1 MLSVRKKGY
10 DHMENVILAA
20 AMCGIFLFGYVIMKK
35 LDEVLEIKNTRDAR
49 KQLIWELRKENK
61 NQRNSL

>member
-1 MLSVRKKGY
+1 
-10 DHMENVILAA
+10 MENLILAA

-61 NQRNSL
+61 NQRNGL